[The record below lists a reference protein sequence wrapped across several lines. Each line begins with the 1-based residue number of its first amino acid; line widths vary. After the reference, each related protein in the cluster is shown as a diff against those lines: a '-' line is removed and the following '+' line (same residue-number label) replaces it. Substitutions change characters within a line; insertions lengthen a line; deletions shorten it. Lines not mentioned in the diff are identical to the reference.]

1 MRLAKR
7 VFGAYLAIDLVGKRL
22 ELLKER
28 VPQIGRV
35 AILAR
40 PQHPGDHLE
49 RQASEA
55 AARKLGLV
63 YPTSR
68 IRHRL
73 FRRASSASLTRFFAR
88 LARKVAMRC

>member
-1 MRLAKR
+1 L
-7 VFGAYLAIDLVGKRL
+7 GG
-22 ELLKER
+22 
-28 VPQIGRV
+28 V

-68 IRHRL
+68 TSLPAREL
-73 FRRASSASLTRFFAR
+73 GELDQVLRAIGQESCDSMLIFPDSA
-88 LARKVAMRC
+88 M